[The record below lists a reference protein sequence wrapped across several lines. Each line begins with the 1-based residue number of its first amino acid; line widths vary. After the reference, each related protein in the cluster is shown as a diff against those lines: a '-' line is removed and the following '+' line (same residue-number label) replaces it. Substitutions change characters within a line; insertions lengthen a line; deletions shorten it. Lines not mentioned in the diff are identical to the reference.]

1 MAKLQVLSNKK
12 ARLKK
17 ARLIFVG
24 PGSSNKT
31 ALIEQFAKKQGL
43 DFSRYSDSEWA
54 TMEEID
60 QYIQE
65 EELSRQVSNLPMGKN
80 QDFSLDHITR
90 QHIKKILQLK
100 KLNINAV
107 ARTLKIGRAT
117 LYRKLEKSG
126 LNIKE
131 ERKEFLNKNRKKR
144 AA

>member
-12 ARLKK
+12 ARL
-17 ARLIFVG
+17 IFVG
-24 PGSSNKT
+24 PGSSQKT
-31 ALIEQFAKKQGL
+31 ALIEQFAKKNGL
-43 DFSRYSDSEWA
+43 DFSIYSDSEWA

-65 EELSRQVSNLPMGKN
+65 EDLSKQVSNLPMGKN

-131 ERKEFLNKNRKKR
+131 ERKEFLNKKRKNSS